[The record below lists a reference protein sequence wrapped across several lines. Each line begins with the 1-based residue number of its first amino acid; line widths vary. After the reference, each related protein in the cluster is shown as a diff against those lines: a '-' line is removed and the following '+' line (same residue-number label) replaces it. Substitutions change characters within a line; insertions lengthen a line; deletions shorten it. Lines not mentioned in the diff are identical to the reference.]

1 MKFDYISAALGMILM
16 ILAFYYFEARNW
28 QSLILSMLLSLGG
41 LNALAAS
48 IESEKI
54 RKLKIYLSIFT
65 MALTTALVI
74 KILVSA

>member
-1 MKFDYISAALGMILM
+1 M
-16 ILAFYYFEARNW
+16 ILAFYYFEAANW
-28 QSLILSMLLSLGG
+28 QALILSTLLFLGS

-54 RKLKIYLSIFT
+54 KKLKTYLSIFT
-65 MALTTALVI
+65 MALTAALVI